1 MKVNKLKKKFLDM
14 SVEKKLMLSY
24 IVLVVILIALT
35 AAFMLP
41 AQLTQLN
48 EALDDT
54 ISQTAAIVARNQT
67 LISEIEAGSLSDAT
81 KSELSSIM
89 SDSDTIDYVVI
100 TDASD
105 IRLYHPDPDEIG
117 QHFVGGDETAI
128 LEGSDPY
135 ITTSTG
141 RQDVQRR
148 AFHAVTNADGE
159 TIGFVFVSA
168 SLNTVRAAQQRLI
181 LKFAGMLAIM
191 LALGILFAR
200 LIAEQLPTETWAI
213 F

>member
-89 SDSDTIDYVVI
+89 SDSDTID
-100 TDASD
+100 
-105 IRLYHPDPDEIG
+105 
-117 QHFVGGDETAI
+117 
-128 LEGSDPY
+128 
-135 ITTSTG
+135 
-141 RQDVQRR
+141 
-148 AFHAVTNADGE
+148 
-159 TIGFVFVSA
+159 
-168 SLNTVRAAQQRLI
+168 
-181 LKFAGMLAIM
+181 
-191 LALGILFAR
+191 
-200 LIAEQLPTETWAI
+200 
-213 F
+213 

>member
-48 EALDDT
+48 EALDDM

-67 LISEIEAGSLSDAT
+67 LIDEIEAGSLSDAT

-117 QHFVGGDETAI
+117 
-128 LEGSDPY
+128 
-135 ITTSTG
+135 
-141 RQDVQRR
+141 
-148 AFHAVTNADGE
+148 
-159 TIGFVFVSA
+159 
-168 SLNTVRAAQQRLI
+168 
-181 LKFAGMLAIM
+181 
-191 LALGILFAR
+191 
-200 LIAEQLPTETWAI
+200 
-213 F
+213 